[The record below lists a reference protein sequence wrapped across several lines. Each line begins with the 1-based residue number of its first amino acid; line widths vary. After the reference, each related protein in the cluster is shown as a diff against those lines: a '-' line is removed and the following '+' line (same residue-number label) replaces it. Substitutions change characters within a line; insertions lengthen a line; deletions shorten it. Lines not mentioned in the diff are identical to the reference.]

1 MFREGLLPYAEAV
14 AGSRRLCQAV
24 RRGVRLS
31 LLGSIVGTL
40 LAFYLS
46 FMGAYH
52 LMTALTL
59 EAFLLLWVLPV
70 LVMTDWTIR
79 Y

>member
-1 MFREGLLPYAEAV
+1 
-14 AGSRRLCQAV
+14 
-24 RRGVRLS
+24 
-31 LLGSIVGTL
+31 
-40 LAFYLS
+40 
-46 FMGAYH
+46 MGAYH